1 MSRRSDLFSA
11 HISRRASQLKALRV
25 AQRVAVLAAT
35 PVAIFAV
42 GAVAVVQ
49 PQAVQAQIPTGVA
62 TAVVLDFEVAPGLD
76 PVLGRKAADA
86 VAVEMKSSGD
96 FDVVSRQRLEEVV
109 ASVPGLLPPYTA
121 STARRLGES
130 LGANVVILGRVVS
143 ATVSSQIAP
152 AVPASSKSAGNSS
165 VTFGTSVAPGSTVRT
180 ARVQIELRQ
189 LEVRTGDF
197 TNGAQ
202 PAEVTTDAFDEL
214 DDDVLIDQSLDK
226 AAYSA
231 IRQIRLYIPN
241 EATIMNTT
249 ATDVEMN
256 RGFRDGVRVGQVYTV
271 TRDIYNTRRRINERI
286 KVAEVRVA
294 RIDANQSVAVLSDG
308 GAVGIRTGDKARRI
322 FAQGIQFTEPRTELP
337 SAKTKSSRNR
347 RGDGRRNIQ
356 NAE

>member
-1 MSRRSDLFSA
+1 MPRRPDLFSILVSRRSLR
-11 HISRRASQLKALRV
+11 IKALRT
-25 AQRVAVLAAT
+25 AQRVVVLAST
-35 PVAIFAV
+35 PLAVFAV
-42 GAVAVVQ
+42 GVTSLTSPMAL
-49 PQAVQAQIPTGVA
+49 QAQTPVSISTS
-62 TAVVLDFEVAPGLD
+62 VVLDFEVAPGLD

-109 ASVPGLLPPYTA
+109 ASIPGLRPPYTA
-121 STARRLGES
+121 ATARRLGES

-143 ATVSSQIAP
+143 ANVASQIAP
-152 AVPASSKSAGNSS
+152 STPTSSKSANNRS

-180 ARVQIELRQ
+180 ARVQMEIRQ

-202 PAEVTTDAFDEL
+202 PAEITTDAFDEL

-271 TRDIYNTRRRINERI
+271 TRDIYNTRRRVVERI
-286 KVAEVRVA
+286 KVAEVRIS

-308 GAVGIRTGDKARRI
+308 GAVGVRTGDKARRI

-337 SAKTKSSRNR
+337 SAKTKSSRKR
-347 RGDGRRNIQ
+347 EDGRRNIQ